1 MTDHSK
7 SNSSSSLSTAK
18 IAAAAVLSSGGSESL
33 GWLNDILKQLWPN
46 MCAVG
51 KTIIK
56 ESVEPAL
63 AEGLP
68 QLLRGL
74 KFTTIDF
81 GSAPPAFDNID
92 VFTTQNSMIKLNID
106 VSWEAKD
113 CKITLE
119 DRIISAGVAGITLK
133 GRLSVLMGPL
143 INTLPLVGAVQL
155 AFINPP
161 TIDID
166 FTGIANIA
174 DWSIVDTKIQEIVQ
188 SQLAPMMVLPNRL
201 LSTLD
206 PTNNFCRDTYQ
217 EPVGIVR
224 VTIVKGS
231 QFRDELGLFRKDIP
245 DLYVKTKFGAL
256 TEEWMTS
263 VQKNTK
269 HPAWNERKD
278 FVFSDDDQELRLEV
292 WDADNKLVG
301 DPDDL
306 IGVASTTMGQ
316 FLLDDT
322 NNGLD
327 SLKLSMDGSHIGPEI
342 TIQAEIY
349 KCVLDSLK
357 LSMDGFH
364 IGPEITIQAEIY
376 KCVPDLASFT
386 LPDFSNGNDRS
397 NSICGYLIILVGQV
411 FDVAVPKIYAN
422 TSVKVGWGS
431 KYDFVTPSVVN
442 APGMDPTNPSFN
454 TPFLIPLTQED
465 VVSTQSPIPDVVF
478 TMMNND
484 DKIGTLNVSFDDI
497 ANDTTKTM
505 TGDKVPFISADDNS
519 CETTIQYRVS
529 LRGLSK

>member
-51 KTIIK
+51 ETIIK
-56 ESVEPAL
+56 ESVEPVL

-92 VFTTQNSMIKLNID
+92 VFTTQNSIIKLNID

-256 TEEWMTS
+256 TEEWTTS

-269 HPAWNERKD
+269 NPAWNEQKD
-278 FVFSDDDQELRLEV
+278 FIFSDDDQELRLEV
-292 WDADNKLVG
+292 WDADNKLLG

-316 FLLDDT
+316 FLLNDT

-327 SLKLSMDGSHIGPEI
+327 SLKLSMDGS
-342 TIQAEIY
+342 
-349 KCVLDSLK
+349 
-357 LSMDGFH
+357 H

-397 NSICGYLIILVGQV
+397 NCICGYLIILVGQV
-411 FDVAVPKIYAN
+411 FDIAVPKIYAN

>member
-51 KTIIK
+51 ETIIK
-56 ESVEPAL
+56 ESVEPVL

-256 TEEWMTS
+256 TEEWTTS

-269 HPAWNERKD
+269 NPAWNEQKD
-278 FVFSDDDQELRLEV
+278 FIFSDDDQELRLEV
-292 WDADNKLVG
+292 WDADNKLLG

-316 FLLDDT
+316 FLLNDT

-327 SLKLSMDGSHIGPEI
+327 SLKLSMDG
-342 TIQAEIY
+342 
-349 KCVLDSLK
+349 
-357 LSMDGFH
+357 FH
-364 IGPEITIQAEIY
+364 NGPEITIQAEIY

-411 FDVAVPKIYAN
+411 FDIAVPKIYAN